1 MKYTKLNLRMLLEQ
15 GDDDPLD
22 LDAEPDSPD
31 AETADD
37 EAADDE
43 GDTATEE
50 EEGVEIDPDDEVAL
64 RKPLEAQVDNMLA
77 DFELA
82 EVKSAKV
89 NEHNL
94 RSLTFLLT
102 EAEGV
107 EFDIEDFATNVA
119 RLIDN
124 YETLLDIES
133 AIYYRAIAIL
143 TNNYGEEI
151 TNAFRDIMQ
160 SRYNFDF
167 GDVRFD
173 PVKDVAPLALG
184 SGEGAGAG
192 A

>member
-1 MKYTKLNLRMLLEQ
+1 MKYAKLNLKMLLEQ
-15 GDDDPLD
+15 GDDPLD
-22 LDAEPDSPD
+22 LGDEPDSPD

-82 EVKSAKV
+82 AVKSAKV
-89 NEHNL
+89 NENI

-102 EAEGV
+102 EADAI
-107 EFDIEDFATNVA
+107 EFDVEDFATNVA

-160 SRYNFDF
+160 SRYNFNF

-184 SGEGAGAG
+184 SGDAAGGGA
-192 A
+192 

>member
-82 EVKSAKV
+82 AVKSAKV